1 MKRSTVAPTLLLLV
15 YLAAPPL
22 GQAQEGEVDLQSPL
36 NTDPNVLVGEL
47 PNGIQY
53 WIRENREPRDR
64 AELRLVIK
72 AGSILEDEDQLGL
85 AHFAEHMAFNGTDNF
100 KKQELIDYLEGIG
113 MRFGPDINAYTSF
126 DETVYMLTVPT
137 DSAEIVQ
144 TAFQI
149 LEDWAHGLSF
159 DHEEIDK
166 ERGVVIEEWRLRR
179 GAGARIQDQQF
190 PVLFKDSRYAERLPI
205 GETEILES
213 FDYET
218 VKRFYR
224 DWYRPDLMGVAAV
237 GDFDSAE
244 IERLIDQHFSS
255 IPSPETPRERTQ
267 YPVPDHEETLFSL
280 ATDKEARFSS
290 VSVYWKQALR
300 DESTIASY
308 RRSIVENLYN
318 QMLNTRLFELTQLAD
333 PPYLGASSGQGRI
346 IGAKEFYILGA
357 GVRDNGIERGLEVLL
372 TEAERVAR
380 HGFVETELERAKAE
394 LLRSMEHAY
403 AEREK
408 TNSGAY
414 ASEYVRAFLW
424 DEPIPGIA
432 AEFELHEQFMPGIRL
447 EEVDQLASEWLV
459 DRNRV
464 VLASAPE
471 KEGATMPT
479 EDQLAGIFTAVA
491 AAEIQA
497 YEDAAVDAPLLAE
510 VPAAGEIVSEGV
522 IDDIGVH
529 IWDLSNGI
537 RVLLK
542 PTDFKDDQIVF
553 QGFSPGGTSLA
564 SDEAYVAASTA
575 TAIVGVSGVGELSLI
590 ELEKVLAGKQVRVNP
605 SVSSLLE
612 GVAGEAS
619 PDDVE
624 TMFQLIYL
632 YITAPRRDEDAY
644 LSFKSRVTAFLANR
658 SADPNAA
665 FQDTLS
671 VTLAQYHRRARPATP
686 ELYDEM
692 DLDASFTFYQDRF
705 ADAGDFTFV
714 FVGSLDLEAM
724 RPLVQT
730 YLGSLP
736 SIARE
741 ESWRDEGI
749 ERPTGVLEKTV
760 YKGIEPKSQTQIVFT
775 GPFEWTR
782 QNRYTL
788 GAMRNVLRIRLRE
801 VLREDMGGTYGV
813 SVFGGSRRDPRPDYT
828 FRVGFGADPE
838 RLEELVAQVFV
849 QIDSLKKSGPTEE
862 ELAKVKETQRRT
874 HETDLRNNDFWLGQL
889 IGSERYGIDPRRLL
903 TYEELVDGLTGEMV
917 REAAVRYL
925 RTDNYVRVSLY
936 PEDFEAGTQSP

>member
-1 MKRSTVAPTLLLLV
+1 M
-15 YLAAPPL
+15 
-22 GQAQEGEVDLQSPL
+22 EVR
-36 NTDPNVLVGEL
+36 G
-47 PNGIQY
+47 G
-53 WIRENREPRDR
+53 REN
-64 AELRLVIK
+64 
-72 AGSILEDEDQLGL
+72 
-85 AHFAEHMAFNGTDNF
+85 
-100 KKQELIDYLEGIG
+100 
-113 MRFGPDINAYTSF
+113 
-126 DETVYMLTVPT
+126 
-137 DSAEIVQ
+137 
-144 TAFQI
+144 
-149 LEDWAHGLSF
+149 
-159 DHEEIDK
+159 
-166 ERGVVIEEWRLRR
+166 
-179 GAGARIQDQQF
+179 
-190 PVLFKDSRYAERLPI
+190 
-205 GETEILES
+205 
-213 FDYET
+213 
-218 VKRFYR
+218 
-224 DWYRPDLMGVAAV
+224 
-237 GDFDSAE
+237 
-244 IERLIDQHFSS
+244 
-255 IPSPETPRERTQ
+255 
-267 YPVPDHEETLFSL
+267 
-280 ATDKEARFSS
+280 
-290 VSVYWKQALR
+290 
-300 DESTIASY
+300 
-308 RRSIVENLYN
+308 
-318 QMLNTRLFELTQLAD
+318 
-333 PPYLGASSGQGRI
+333 GRI
-346 IGAKEFYILGA
+346 
-357 GVRDNGIERGLEVLL
+357 D
-372 TEAERVAR
+372 
-380 HGFVETELERAKAE
+380 
-394 LLRSMEHAY
+394 
-403 AEREK
+403 
-408 TNSGAY
+408 
-414 ASEYVRAFLW
+414 
-424 DEPIPGIA
+424 
-432 AEFELHEQFMPGIRL
+432 
-447 EEVDQLASEWLV
+447 
-459 DRNRV
+459 
-464 VLASAPE
+464 
-471 KEGATMPT
+471 
-479 EDQLAGIFTAVA
+479 
-491 AAEIQA
+491 
-497 YEDAAVDAPLLAE
+497 
-510 VPAAGEIVSEGV
+510 VSEGV

-575 TAIVGVSGVGELSLI
+575 TAIVGLGGVGELSLI

-671 VTLAQYHRRARPATP
+671 VTLAQNHHRARPATP

-692 DLDASFTFYQDRF
+692 DLDASFSFYQERF

-714 FVGSLDLEAM
+714 FVGNLDLEAM